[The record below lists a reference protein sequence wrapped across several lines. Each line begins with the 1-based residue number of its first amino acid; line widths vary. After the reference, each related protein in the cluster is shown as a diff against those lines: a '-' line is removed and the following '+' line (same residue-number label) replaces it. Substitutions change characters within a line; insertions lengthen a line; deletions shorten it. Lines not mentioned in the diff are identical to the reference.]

1 MKQELTEEMKA
12 DLAAYRTRRAKNTV
26 REALDMLEKDHYNA
40 AINRLYY
47 ACHYAVSALLITKDV
62 YPQTHSG
69 TKQMFGLHFIMTDE
83 LPETYNITYNELF
96 DKRHSGD
103 YDDFLFFDRKTV
115 ERLVPE
121 AEDFIQAIEQL
132 INKHFN

>member
-1 MKQELTEEMKA
+1 
-12 DLAAYRTRRAKNTV
+12 
-26 REALDMLEKDHYNA
+26 MLEKNHYNA

-47 ACHYAVSALLITKDV
+47 ACYYAVSALLIIKDV

-69 TKQMFGLHFIMTDE
+69 MKQMFGLHFIMTDE

-96 DKRHSGD
+96 DKRQSGD
-103 YDDFLFFDRKTV
+103 YDDFLVFDRKTV
-115 ERLVPE
+115 ERLIPE
-121 AEDFIQAIEQL
+121 TEKFIQAIEQL